1 MTALAKLSPEN
12 LQRALGIVAENNPSF
27 ESTQV
32 EVVLDLDAQVCIVMF
47 TVNVIHYQIVY
58 PIYVVY
64 LFSIFLGIH
73 VLLLLLIE

>member
-32 EVVLDLDAQVCIVMF
+32 EVVLDLDAQVCIV
-47 TVNVIHYQIVY
+47 NIVY
-58 PIYVVY
+58 CQCHPLSDCI
-64 LFSIFLGIH
+64 LFK
-73 VLLLLLIE
+73 